1 MNDASDSCLFL
12 VRRAARFAGS
22 RSTSGTRYRRRR
34 RACARRCRRAA
45 AARCRTRRDAP
56 PSAAPPRVVP
66 RPDAPPAAVAATRL
80 VPRPAA
86 HHVAC
91 WTGRACA
98 VRPVWAAPPRRTVRC
113 EYQERHLSAAVAAIR
128 CAVLVH
134 LHVHVHVVKLF
145 LELCT
150 CILNKCVEYVTCFN
164 HYVLLKLS
172 AFVVSSQNVDE
183 RVFK

>member
-98 VRPVWAAPPRRTVRC
+98 VRPAWAAPPRRTVRC

-128 CAVLVH
+128 CAVL
-134 LHVHVHVVKLF
+134 LHVPTCRLIVCSLQSDVHVVVVKLV
-145 LELCT
+145 LELYT
-150 CILNKCVEYVTCFN
+150 CILNECVEYVTCFN
-164 HYVLLKLS
+164 LYC
-172 AFVVSSQNVDE
+172 
-183 RVFK
+183 